1 MYSIIS
7 KLIAHLVSVLRKLLS
22 LENLTLYLSN
32 GPLKLAT
39 ALSTTR
45 INTIGFSYEPSSIRG
60 IQACFMN
67 FLFRSLH
74 GIITPFFLEMRHC
87 WGIEYPSLP
96 PVTKKYD
103 RRTKAKTTIAD
114 GGFTHPG
121 FFSFKLGTS
130 KIWKGIPYKASILN
144 TKRKDTMLYIKVIM
158 IGPALRSTIQWKLG
172 FYGSSQL
179 SVVAWGGVRSC
190 SMIGQWIKHRY
201 FQMQTL
207 TRHHTLRLELTD
219 ASFRFVYNF

>member
-1 MYSIIS
+1 
-7 KLIAHLVSVLRKLLS
+7 VPRKLLS
-22 LENLTLYLSN
+22 LENLTMLVVEL
-32 GPLKLAT
+32 
-39 ALSTTR
+39 
-45 INTIGFSYEPSSIRG
+45 INWSINFVQWASKVSDCTFHDPHKHYWIFLRAFKYKRNPSMFYEFAVSIT
-60 IQACFMN
+60 N
-67 FLFRSLH
+67 

-121 FFSFKLGTS
+121 FLSFKLGTS

-144 TKRKDTMLYIKVIM
+144 TKRKGTLLYITVIM
-158 IGPALRSTIQWKLG
+158 IGPALRSTIQWKRG

-179 SVVAWGGVRSC
+179 SVVAWGGVLSC

-207 TRHHTLRLELTD
+207 ARHHTLRLQLTD